1 MDDGSLRITD
11 TETADQ
17 GDYICSASNTIK
29 NTVKTATA
37 TAGLTVFS
45 KSSSFF
51 GFLLVF
57 GFALLSALVYNEILD
72 TLTYRFEFNYT

>member
-11 TETADQ
+11 TQTADQ
-17 GDYICSASNTIK
+17 GDYICSASNTIID
-29 NTVKTATA
+29 TVKTATA

-51 GFLLVF
+51 CLCFC
-57 GFALLSALVYNEILD
+57 ILCVD
-72 TLTYRFEFNYT
+72 FDDDADMILT